1 MSVLDRLAGRGCVI
15 GRAGQAQMFVDEFS
29 EEEVERVQRF
39 LDGVVDDGEEDEW
52 GRGKLLPWLVNKIQA
67 LEERFGQKTM
77 LAISVGA
84 GAVVG
89 LVMSGIFVLF
99 CTMCCLSD

>member
-1 MSVLDRLAGRGCVI
+1 
-15 GRAGQAQMFVDEFS
+15 MFVDKFS

-39 LDGVVDDGEEDEW
+39 LDGGDADSEGDYEW
-52 GRGKLLPWLVNKIQA
+52 GRGRLFPWLVNKIQA
-67 LEERFGQKTM
+67 LDERFGQKTM

-84 GAVVG
+84 GAAVG

-99 CTMCCLSD
+99 CTVCCLSD